1 MHLGNAFSALLAWLS
16 VRHAGGKM
24 ILRLEDL
31 DTDRCKRDY
40 CHQIEADYRWLGLDW
55 DEGGSAGGTD
65 YYQSQCTSRYEA
77 ALGRLEEQ
85 GLLYPCFCTRKELHA
100 ASAPHLSDGTTRYSG
115 ACRRLSEEEVRQRLT
130 QRRPAL
136 RIRVPEETVSFTDGL
151 MGYYQEDLA
160 ADCGDFILRRSDGV
174 FAYQLAVVVDDAHMG
189 VTQVV
194 RGCDLLSSTP
204 RQLWLQERLGYPHP
218 QYYHV
223 PLLLGSDGHRLSKR
237 QQDVDLGSLR
247 QMGCRPEDIVGQLA
261 CWAGLLERPEP
272 VAARELVADFSW
284 DRVKRQPI
292 VVDHIL

>member
-16 VRHAGGKM
+16 VRRAGGKM

-65 YYQSQCTSRYEA
+65 YYQSQCTPRYEA

-130 QRRPAL
+130 QRHPAL

-223 PLLLGSDGHRLSKR
+223 PLLLGADGHRLSKR

-247 QMGCRPEDIVGQLA
+247 QMGRRPEDIVGQLA